1 MYQVKARTR
10 EYSRKAVRELLMEAF
25 DDDALNNFCVD
36 YFNAVYQ
43 RFTDGQTKDQR
54 VRLLLDHA
62 SQREQIEELVAR
74 IRDANEPMYRKYESR
89 LRSTLTRDKTD
100 WLPTS
105 DFTGVPIDK
114 LQDDVERLNAYVD
127 LFAKVRTACDKL
139 AALKMVVKE
148 GLKHSEGD
156 WWRAS
161 YIRSFIDAQ
170 LTPASEEVGTALSG
184 YARDLDAFDSCLV
197 GNYCKEVR
205 DKSGQLKAAW
215 DHGAGDITTSILND
229 RDNHLR
235 PASRDA
241 AKERIV
247 DQMIALDNLLVQD
260 MEETAND
267 VAEELY
273 EGIRFLATVLADRLG
288 IEVDRRFGI
297 GE

>member
-1 MYQVKARTR
+1 MYQVKTRPR
-10 EYSRKAVRELLMEAF
+10 EYNRRAIRELLMKAF
-25 DDDALNNFCVD
+25 GDDALSNFCLD
-36 YFNAVYQ
+36 YYHEVYT

-54 VRLLLDHA
+54 VRLLLDHVA
-62 SQREQIEELVAR
+62 SRDGIEALIAQV
-74 IRDANEPMYRKYESR
+74 RDANEPMVRKYESR
-89 LRSTLTRDKTD
+89 LGTTLTRDKTD

-105 DFTGVPIDK
+105 DFAGVPIDK

-127 LFAKVRTACDKL
+127 LFAQVRTACDKL
-139 AALKMVVKE
+139 AALKTVVKE

-161 YIRSFIDAQ
+161 YIRSFIDGQ
-170 LTPASEEVGTALSG
+170 LTPASEEVGTAFAN
-184 YARDLDAFDSCLV
+184 YARDLDTLDRCLV
-197 GNYCKEVR
+197 GNYCQEVR
-205 DKSGQLKAAW
+205 EKSGQLKAAW
-215 DHGAGDITTSILND
+215 DHGAGGITKQILDD

-273 EGIRFLATVLADRLG
+273 EGIRYLATILAERLG
-288 IEVDRRFGI
+288 IEVDQRLGI